1 VARVLAIDPGA
12 VRVGLALSDPTG
24 TIAQPAGF
32 EPAKPARTLVDR
44 LVARAVAVE
53 ARELVVGLPR
63 RLDGGIGP
71 EAAAARELGRQ
82 LRERSGLPVIMVDER
97 LTSVAAERAL
107 IEMGTRRRQRRER
120 SDEVAA
126 SLILRTHLDRKR
138 NRG

>member
-1 VARVLAIDPGA
+1 MARVLAIDPGS
-12 VRVGLALSDPTG
+12 VRVGLAVSDPTG

-32 EPAKPARTLVDR
+32 EPAQPARTLVDR
-44 LVARAVAVE
+44 LLARITAAE
-53 ARELVVGLPR
+53 AREIVVGLPR
-63 RLDGGIGP
+63 RLDGGVGP
-71 EAAAARELGRQ
+71 EAEAARELGRK

-107 IEMGTRRRQRRER
+107 IAMGTRRRQRRER

>member
-1 VARVLAIDPGA
+1 MARVLAIDPGA

>member
-1 VARVLAIDPGA
+1 MARVLAIDPGS
-12 VRVGLALSDPTG
+12 VRVGIAVSDPTG

-32 EPAKPARTLVDR
+32 EPARPERTLVDR
-44 LVARAVAVE
+44 LLARIASVG
-53 ARELVVGLPR
+53 AREVVVGLPR

-71 EAAAARELGRQ
+71 EAEAARELGRQ

-107 IEMGTRRRQRRER
+107 IAMGTRRRQRRER